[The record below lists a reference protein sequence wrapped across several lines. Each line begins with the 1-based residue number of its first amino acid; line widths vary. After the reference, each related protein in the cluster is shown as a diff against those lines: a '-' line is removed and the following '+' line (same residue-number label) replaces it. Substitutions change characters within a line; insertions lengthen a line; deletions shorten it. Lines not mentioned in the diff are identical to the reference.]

1 MLAVSYDKVVSTLCL
16 CDVVAY
22 VKARE
27 GRVVFPKEYAGRRLE
42 EVVSAFRGVKLV
54 AERGGFT
61 HVFVVR
67 PSAVE
72 KKLKPVAAPA

>member
-1 MLAVSYDKVVSTLCL
+1 MLKVSYDKVVSTLCL

-22 VKARE
+22 IKAKE

-42 EVVSAFRGVKLV
+42 EVASAFRGVRLV
-54 AERGGFT
+54 AERGSFT
-61 HVFVVR
+61 HLFVVR

-72 KKLKPVAAPA
+72 KKLQPAVASA